1 MSALI
6 LPHRFKQQPQA
17 PAPVDWTN
25 PLAFGLAAAT
35 VFDNAGAVFDRVTGV
50 KYPVT
55 NGTYRTDKPGR
66 VTSFDGA
73 GYVNTGKQNLGG
85 VNLFADSTS
94 QWSVVIYARLEDTG
108 KTGTFV
114 GKASASGASRTFQIY
129 CDATAN
135 QNPGI
140 WLRGAQ
146 TIPNWEW
153 GNADWHQYTITW
165 DGSIAKLYGDYSR
178 EVTLVV
184 GAAGQES
191 ESIVFGA
198 RTGGTGG
205 LLAGRIAYGY
215 FYNRAIGRA
224 ESIALYNNPWQ
235 LFKASPK
242 KLWKSSSTI
251 RYLTAETPAQANF
264 VDMGAVAQDHAL
276 VGSALTQNGTAKA
289 GTLIQDQALAAAPAV
304 QTSVSN
310 ADGPINQDQ
319 ALAVVSNAQAN
330 TPGTGAVTQARMLI
344 VPGQTQGQACFAPA
358 ITQTHLLVSAAPAQG
373 NTSTAGSLY
382 IGSGSLQAGSA
393 FQGNAAGAAIIRQTH
408 ILVVSFLNQGS
419 KAGTGAVSDG
429 IIVESA
435 LSTGMAATLR
445 IKKPGI
451 PAGTPEWLKTMI
463 ELLIGRRGNR
473 IVPPAFRALTFS
485 AVPTQAECEA
495 LYAYTND
502 VRIAVERLITRLDS

>member
-6 LPHRFKQQPQA
+6 LPRRFKQQPQA
-17 PAPVDWTN
+17 PAPIDWTN

-35 VFDNAGAVFDRVTGV
+35 VFDTAGAVFDRVTGV
-50 KYPVT
+50 KYQVT
-55 NGTYRTDKPGR
+55 NGAYRADKPGR
-66 VTSFDGA
+66 VTSFAGA
-73 GYVNTGKQNLGG
+73 GYVNTGKQSLGG

-94 QWSVVIYARLEDTG
+94 QWSVVIYARLEGTG
-108 KTGTFV
+108 NTGTFV
-114 GKASASGASRTFQIY
+114 GKASATGASRTFQIY
-129 CDATAN
+129 CDAAAN
-135 QNPGI
+135 HNPGI

-146 TIPNWEW
+146 TIPNWGW

-165 DGSIAKLYGDYSR
+165 DGSIAKLYGDYGR

-191 ESIVFGA
+191 ENIVFGA

-205 LLAGRIAYGY
+205 LLTGRIAYGY

-224 ESIALYNNPWQ
+224 ESIALYNNPWL

-242 KLWKSSSTI
+242 KLWNSTI
-251 RYLTAETPAQANF
+251 CYLTAETPAQANF

-276 VGSALTQNGTAKA
+276 VGAALTQNGTAKA

-304 QTSVSN
+304 QTSASN
-310 ADGPINQDQ
+310 ADGRITQNQI
-319 ALAVVSNAQAN
+319 LAAVSNAQTN
-330 TPGTGAVTQARMLI
+330 MSGTGVVTQARMLI
-344 VPGQTQGQACFAPA
+344 VPGGTQGQACFAPA
-358 ITQTHLLVSAAPAQG
+358 ITQAHIIVAAAPTQD
-373 NTSTAGSLY
+373 NTSTTGFLY
-382 IGSGSLQAGSA
+382 IGRGGLEAEPVV
-393 FQGNAAGAAIIRQTH
+393 QGNSAGAAIITQTH
-408 ILVVSFLNQGS
+408 ILIVSFSNQGN

-435 LSTGMAATLR
+435 LSTGMVATLR

-473 IVPPAFRALTFS
+473 IMPPAFRALTFS
-485 AVPTQAECEA
+485 AVPTRAECEA

-502 VRIAVERLITRLDS
+502 VRIAVERIITRLDS

>member
-1 MSALI
+1 VSALI
-6 LPHRFKQQPQA
+6 LPRRFKQQPQA

-25 PLAFGLAAAT
+25 PLASGLAAAT

-66 VTSFDGA
+66 VTSFAGA
-73 GYVNTGKQNLGG
+73 GYVNTGKQSLGG

-94 QWSVVIYARLEDTG
+94 QWSVVIYARLEGTG

-114 GKASASGASRTFQIY
+114 GKASASVASRTFQIY
-129 CDATAN
+129 CDAAAK

-146 TIPNWEW
+146 TIPDWEW

-165 DGSIAKLYGDYSR
+165 DGSTAKLYGDYGR
-178 EVTLVV
+178 EVTLIV

-191 ESIVFGA
+191 ENIVFGG

-205 LLAGRIAYGY
+205 LLTGRIAYGY

-235 LFKASPK
+235 LFKAFPK
-242 KLWKSSSTI
+242 KLWKSSGTI
-251 RYLTAETPAQANF
+251 HHVAAEAQAQANL
-264 VDMGAVAQDHAL
+264 VDIGAVAQDHAL

-289 GTLIQDQALAAAPAV
+289 MALIQGQALVAGAAV
-304 QTSVSN
+304 QTSASST
-310 ADGPINQDQ
+310 DGPINQDQ
-319 ALAVVSNAQAN
+319 VLAVVSNAQAN
-330 TPGTGAVTQARMLI
+330 TPGTGAVTQARMLV
-344 VPGQTQGQACFAPA
+344 VPGQTQGQASFAPA
-358 ITQTHLLVSAAPAQG
+358 ITQTHIIVAAAPVQENTGTGGFLHIG
-373 NTSTAGSLY
+373 NGGLEAESALQENTAD
-382 IGSGSLQAGSA
+382 AV
-393 FQGNAAGAAIIRQTH
+393 IIRQTH
-408 ILVVSFLNQGS
+408 LLVVSFPSQGS
-419 KAGTGAVSDG
+419 KAGTGAVSNG
-429 IIVESA
+429 IVVETA
-435 LSTGMAATLR
+435 LSIGMATTLR

-463 ELLIGRRGNR
+463 ELLTGRRGNR
-473 IVPPAFRALTFS
+473 IMPPAFRALTFS

-502 VRIAVERLITRLDS
+502 VRLAVERLITRLDS